1 MKLRKLEMLLEN
13 VSGFSHPSPDREQY
27 QTPPPLAARLLYT
40 AYLAGDITGLRILE
54 PGCGTGI
61 LSIGAALL
69 GAGEVIGVDIDQ
81 QALAIADDNAIHQGV
96 ELSLIQADLQ
106 DREAW
111 KDIPHA
117 DTVIMNPPF
126 GAQRE
131 HADRPFI
138 DLALDRA
145 EVVYGIFN
153 AGSEAF
159 VREYTRGKGEI
170 TAVIEASFTIPRTF
184 FFHTDDRRD
193 IPVII
198 IVFRQKREQKKLE
211 KKVLI

>member
-1 MKLRKLEMLLEN
+1 MKLRRLEMLLEK

-40 AYLAGDITGLRILE
+40 AFLAGDITGLRILE

-69 GAGEVIGVDIDQ
+69 GAGEVFGVDIDQ
-81 QALAIADDNAIHQGV
+81 QALKTAEENAARQGV
-96 ELSLIQADLQ
+96 TPSFIQADLQ
-106 DREAW
+106 DTPAW
-111 KDIPHA
+111 KDIPYA

-153 AGSEAF
+153 AGSEPF
-159 VREYTRGKGEI
+159 FREYTRERAEV

-198 IVFRQKREQKKLE
+198 IVFRKK
-211 KKVLI
+211 